1 MFELFRTNSS
11 NNEFKALVRLLDAE
25 LAERDGAD
33 HAFYNQYNGIDD
45 LKHTVIATE
54 NNIPL
59 GCGAIK
65 ELTNDAVEVKRMYVI
80 LEERG
85 RGIAGVILTELENW
99 AKELGYNSCRLETG
113 KRQPEAIA
121 LYEKKGYRK
130 ISNYGQY
137 TDIENSICFEK
148 LLDRESKT

>member
-11 NNEFKALVRLLDAE
+11 NNEFIALVKLLDAE

-65 ELTNDAVEVKRMYVI
+65 ELTNHAVEVKRMYVI